1 LANERI
7 RANKVRLVD
16 EKGEQK
22 GIVDLEKAL
31 NMAKERNLDLVQVTE
46 KVFPPVCKILDFG
59 KYLYQQKKKERKIK
73 TTKAGEVKGI
83 RLSFAISSHDL
94 ETRVK
99 QAERFLNK
107 GYKIRIEL
115 RLRGRQKGLLDFAKA
130 KIEKF
135 LEILKERVKIK
146 VEKPLKREVRG
157 LTMIIAKE

>member
-1 LANERI
+1 MANERI